1 MNPTPRL
8 RSISLAAMLMLA
20 TVASTALM
28 LGACKDPPS
37 ENLDPTIT
45 LTPQSSTLDYTVG
58 DTITITVLARDDDG
72 DALTFDYEART
83 ENELS
88 TIETAQWFPT
98 PSMATFTW
106 TPDSADVTA
115 GAPLE
120 LIFIV
125 KDSRGGYVDR
135 KVQVNIVPGNGKPQ
149 FESSA
154 NELYK
159 NCCDK
164 ALRFEVKVRDD
175 DSSEVDIKMKESPRG
190 SSFTMVDGKSGEFTW
205 KPDEAQAEQRV
216 HTATFVATDNEDQTA
231 EHRVTIIIPPKN
243 LGGSGVDPVD
253 PMADICAG
261 EQIITHTPLG
271 PQKGESPQFPVE
283 ATITAD
289 AASRY
294 DQFIIFWSQYD
305 PISNPDT
312 LVYSE
317 EMELDPASNRL
328 TGTIPN
334 QAVREEEDQTIF
346 YKICMIDIEASEQDP
361 TSLICTPTATDLY
374 YSFNLYLDPAA
385 TCVDDTLDTISTG
398 NDDFDNA
405 PEISKTSW
413 DGFKV
418 CEANPDFH
426 SVRARPGAKLGVY
439 VSYPFGAALD
449 IKVYNEAQQ
458 EITSGIER
466 SDCTGLTSMELDGG
480 DDGEL
485 YYVKLGGD
493 EINYHLLSQELESGA
508 GCKDE
513 SNEPNDG
520 RSMATTLPLDGS
532 MVGNLEVCP
541 TGDDVD
547 IYKFDLQ
554 AGEKVDLNMLFD
566 TANANLFDMTL
577 FSPTDEVDKSS
588 TGSAFT
594 FAYNATEEPLT
605 YEARHC
611 GTHYLLVFSADGSG
625 FGSYRLTGTKSEA
638 TMCKDEDM
646 YAAECNHTSN
656 DAVFFSWES
665 TTQNLQLCDK
675 GEDWFKHR
683 GNNADVLI
691 GLSLVEGDASDVT
704 FEALNANGDVLATA
718 TKDGNSA
725 LILEYTFPDD
735 EIYYFRVKSRSAI
748 IYDLDVVYEVL

>member
-1 MNPTPRL
+1 MNSTSRM
-8 RSISLAAMLMLA
+8 RSVSLVAVLLLGAM
-20 TVASTALM
+20 VFSALS
-28 LGACKDPPS
+28 LGACKDPPE

-45 LTPQSSTLDYTVG
+45 LTPQSSTLDFTVG
-58 DTITITVLARDDDG
+58 DAITITVLARDDDG
-72 DALTFDYEART
+72 DALTFEYEART

-88 TIETAQWFPT
+88 TINTAQWFPT
-98 PSMATFTW
+98 PAMATFTW
-106 TPDSADVTA
+106 TPDSADVT
-115 GAPLE
+115 GGNPLE

-135 KVQVNIVPGNGKPQ
+135 KVLVNIVPGNGKPQ

-175 DSSEVDIKMKESPRG
+175 DSSEVDIQMKDSPRG
-190 SSFTMVDGKSGEFTW
+190 ASFAIVDGKSGEFTW

-216 HTATFVATDNEDQTA
+216 HTATFTATDNENQTA

-261 EQIITHTPLG
+261 ENVISHAPLG
-271 PQKGESPQFPVE
+271 PQKGEAPQFPIE
-283 ATITAD
+283 AEITAE
-289 AASRY
+289 AAGRY

-317 EMELDPASNRL
+317 EMELDPATNRL

-334 QAVREEEDQTIF
+334 QAVREQEDQTIF
-346 YKICMIDIEASEQDP
+346 YKICMIDIEASEEDP
-361 TSLICTPTATDLY
+361 NSLICTPTATDLY
-374 YSFNLYLDPAA
+374 YSFNLYLDPGAD
-385 TCVDDTLDTISTG
+385 CVDDTLDEISTG

-405 PEISKTSW
+405 PEISKSKW

-418 CEANPDFH
+418 CEANPDYH
-426 SVRARPGAKLGVY
+426 SVRARPGAVLGVF
-439 VSYPFGAALD
+439 VSYPFGAPID
-449 IKVYNEAQQ
+449 IRVYNEAQE
-458 EITSGIER
+458 EITAGVER
-466 SDCTGLTSMELDGG
+466 SDCTGLTSVELEGG

-493 EINYHLLSQELESGA
+493 EINYHLVSQELESGA

-513 SNEPNDG
+513 SNEPNDSP
-520 RSMATTLPLDGS
+520 SMATELPLDGS
-532 MVGNLEVCP
+532 SISSLEVCP

-554 AGEKVDLNMLFD
+554 AGEKVDLNMSFES
-566 TANANLFDMTL
+566 ANENLLDMTI

-588 TGSAFT
+588 TGSGFT
-594 FAYNATEEPLT
+594 FAFNATEEPLS

-625 FGSYRLTGTKSEA
+625 SAAYSLTGTKGEA
-638 TMCKDEDM
+638 MCKDEDM
-646 YAAECNHTSN
+646 FAAQCNHTAS
-656 DAVFFSWES
+656 DAAFFSWES
-665 TTQNLQLCDK
+665 TTQGLQLCED
-675 GEDWFKHR
+675 GEDWFKHA

-691 GLSLVEGDASDVT
+691 GLTLTSGSSSDVT
-704 FEALNANGDVLATA
+704 FEALNPNGDVLATA
-718 TKDGNSA
+718 SKDGDSS
-725 LILEYTFPDD
+725 LILEYTFTDD
-735 EIYYFRVKSRSAI
+735 EIYYFRVEADSAI
-748 IYDLDVVYEVL
+748 TYDLDVVYEVL